1 MFLRHPI
8 LTIATIAYLGV
19 VAWLTLGPQ
28 PFDDSSDGL
37 IWKALD
43 LIARVPFLHWV
54 TYAGV
59 EFTGNVLMFLPVG
72 MFFLLLLG
80 RRRWWLAVLIGV
92 AMTITIESVQIV
104 IPGRVSDLRDV
115 VANSVGALIGVLL
128 GLALTAQKARQL
140 RERDRPVPSTA
151 R

>member
-43 LIARVPFLHWV
+43 LIARVPFLHGV